1 MFLNGHHIVEF
12 AINRWGLTKKALAK
26 GYLFCS
32 IYSLSRKNKPLYIE
46 PRKGYNNLF
55 NVDYKGSA
63 AKGEN
68 KNDLLNALIDYLEK
82 NNFKRDADFI
92 ADKIKSNAEYK
103 NIIIELL
110 RRANTHPDNNEAL
123 DENKISE
130 AETLENKILNKS
142 EDMTKEK
149 EIYEMRVS
157 LDSALEKL
165 EHDTL
170 GQGIYSVFREI
181 YDDSGIPDYIQ
192 GMPKREFDITP
203 FVKDIE
209 QNLLEIYRPHFYAEM
224 YMLVVEFCNELKKFN
239 NLTAL
244 YTLEISAES
253 RNELVAQQRKRL
265 ESLYKSMG
273 ASKIHNAFI
282 SHEYDLATDE
292 VVYKR
297 FSILD
302 N

>member
-130 AETLENKILNKS
+130 ATAPKIETVNKIDDTTEAERELDAS
-142 EDMTKEK
+142 EDTVQEK
-149 EIYEMRVS
+149 EIYEMRVA

-170 GQGIYSVFREI
+170 GQGIYSVFRDI
-181 YDDSGIPDYIQ
+181 YDDYGISDYIQ
-192 GMPKREFDITP
+192 GIPNREFDITQ

-209 QNLLEIYRPHFYAEM
+209 QDLLENFRPYFYAET
-224 YMLVVEFCNELKKFN
+224 YMLVVEFLNELVKFN
-239 NLTAL
+239 NLANL
-244 YTLEISAES
+244 YTQKMPAKP
-253 RNELVAQQRKRL
+253 RNDLVAHQRKRL
-265 ESLYKSMG
+265 ESIMVVKNETKKS
-273 ASKIHNAFI
+273 K
-282 SHEYDLATDE
+282 TK
-292 VVYKR
+292 V
-297 FSILD
+297 
-302 N
+302 